1 MGGYL
6 VNFAIYTMA
15 MLGLIFFAL
24 MVYQKTTQ
32 NGGLGLKKSNFLK
45 VEESVSFGPR
55 KTLYVVRAGHE
66 RFLLASDMDKT
77 TFISKLD
84 SNENISSEVYQ
95 TSTPLDKI
103 YPEPVEL
110 ERQEQKT
117 FRQKQ
122 KPQIQNNSIDE
133 LPVIVDFNQRKRG
146 AKNQV
151 LQNMLNKI
159 NE

>member
-84 SNENISSEVYQ
+84 NSENINPEVLQ
-95 TSTPLDKI
+95 TSTPLDEI
-103 YPEPVEL
+103 YPESINT

-117 FRQKQ
+117 FHQKQ
-122 KPQIQNNSIDE
+122 KPQIQNNSVDE
-133 LPVIVDFNQRKRG
+133 LPVIVDFTQRKHR

>member
-45 VEESVSFGPR
+45 VEESVSYGPR
-55 KTLYVVRAGHE
+55 KTLYVIRAGNE

-84 SNENISSEVYQ
+84 SNSSVKQ
-95 TSTPLDKI
+95 NDFQNTTPLDEI
-103 YPEPVEL
+103 YPEPVNTDF
-110 ERQEQKT
+110 QEQMN
-117 FRQKQ
+117 FHQRQ

-133 LPVIVDFNQRKRG
+133 LPVIVDFKERKRG
-146 AKNQV
+146 TKNQV